1 MVGASSVIGIFW
13 ATLAR
18 TRAGRRE
25 MLARVSLW
33 HVQLAWVVLSA
44 VLAIFAVA
52 GAGAL
57 ARRLDWLTEDADR
70 SLLDTTVRLL
80 TPCLNLSVTMSSAAL
95 RRPENLHWP
104 PLLGVATAA
113 LGFAL
118 AWLLT
123 CSGRGLTDLAT
134 ATEKRTFSFAAGTFN
149 YGYIPIP
156 LVSLLFPKDGTLG
169 VLMVYMLGVDLAFW
183 TLGVIILTGGHGGAW
198 WRKLLNPP
206 SLATVAG
213 VTLNL
218 TGLAR
223 HVPPF
228 LSDAITMVGAA
239 AVPLG
244 IILVGAMTADHL
256 GETQWRAGM
265 APVVCACLLRA
276 LLAPAAVIAL
286 AWLLP
291 VSVELKRV
299 LVVEAAMPAA
309 MFAIV
314 VTRYYKGDGALAVRI
329 VVATSL
335 VALVTVPLWLS
346 AGMAFL
352 GLH

>member
-1 MVGASSVIGIFW
+1 
-13 ATLAR
+13 
-18 TRAGRRE
+18 
-25 MLARVSLW
+25 
-33 HVQLAWVVLSA
+33 
-44 VLAIFAVA
+44 
-52 GAGAL
+52 
-57 ARRLDWLTEDADR
+57 
-70 SLLDTTVRLL
+70 LL

-104 PLLGVATAA
+104 PLLGVATAVFG
-113 LGFAL
+113 LGIAY
-118 AWLLT
+118 LLT
-123 CSGRGLTDLAT
+123 CLGRSVTGLTT
-134 ATEKRTFSFAAGTFN
+134 PVEKRTFRFAAGTFN

-169 VLMVYMLGVDLAFW
+169 VLMVYMVGVDLTFW
-183 TLGVIILTGGHGGAW
+183 TLGVLVLTGGVGGAW

-223 HVPPF
+223 LVPGF

-239 AVPLG
+239 AIPLG

-256 GETQWRAGM
+256 GEAQWRQGT
-265 APVVCACLLRA
+265 APLASACLLRA
-276 LLAPAAVIAL
+276 LIAPAALVAL

-291 VSVELKRV
+291 LSIELKRV

-309 MFAIV
+309 MFSIV
-314 VTRYYKGDGALAVRI
+314 VTRYYRGNGGLAVRI
-329 VVATSL
+329 VVATSI
-335 VALVTVPLWLS
+335 VALLAVPLWLS
-346 AGMAFL
+346 AGMAIL
-352 GLH
+352 GQR